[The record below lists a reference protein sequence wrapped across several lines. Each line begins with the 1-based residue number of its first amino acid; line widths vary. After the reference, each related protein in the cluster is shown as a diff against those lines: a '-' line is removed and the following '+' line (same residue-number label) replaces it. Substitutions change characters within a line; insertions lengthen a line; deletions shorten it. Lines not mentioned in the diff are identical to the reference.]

1 MKFKNSAAQTSARM
15 LVADRI
21 FLEAC
26 VELAVQGQM
35 TCAPNPPV
43 GCIIYRD
50 GKVLGRGFHQR
61 AGSGHAEVNAL
72 EDANTAVSGAT
83 VFVSLEPCSFVG
95 RTPACAQT
103 LIDAGV
109 ARVVVAAVDPNP
121 QVAGS
126 GIRMLR
132 DAGIAVEVLE
142 LDSAKQC
149 IQGFAKRITQ
159 QRPWVR
165 IKTATSLDGSVA
177 LANGASQ
184 WITGAA
190 ARADVQYWRARSDA
204 IVTGVGTVIADD
216 PKLTVRDPSYVHATP
231 PLRVVLDSQGRI
243 PSDAQIL
250 QGPVPTLLVH
260 QRDSTVS
267 ELAAADHIQQLHLAD
282 GPEDLD
288 GLLGELSQRGCNE
301 VLIEAGPAVVGSFLK
316 AGLWDEWIAYVAP
329 KLLGADS
336 QSVTNLLVTHIP
348 DAQQAR
354 LVQTVEIGDDLRL
367 TLRP

>member
-1 MKFKNSAAQTSARM
+1 
-15 LVADRI
+15 
-21 FLEAC
+21 
-26 VELAVQGQM
+26 
-35 TCAPNPPV
+35 
-43 GCIIYRD
+43 
-50 GKVLGRGFHQR
+50 
-61 AGSGHAEVNAL
+61 
-72 EDANTAVSGAT
+72 
-83 VFVSLEPCSFVG
+83 
-95 RTPACAQT
+95 
-103 LIDAGV
+103 
-109 ARVVVAAVDPNP
+109 
-121 QVAGS
+121 
-126 GIRMLR
+126 MLR

-177 LANGASQ
+177 LANGASH

-231 PLRVVLDSQGRI
+231 PLRVVLDSHGRI

-250 QGPVPTLLVH
+250 QGPVATLLVH
-260 QRDSTVS
+260 QRDSAGS

-288 GLLGELSQRGCNE
+288 GLLVELSQRGCNE

>member
-1 MKFKNSAAQTSARM
+1 M
-15 LVADRI
+15 LASDPI
-21 FLEAC
+21 FLQAC
-26 VELAVQGQM
+26 VELAAQGQM

-43 GCIIYRD
+43 GCIIWRD
-50 GKVLGRGFHQR
+50 GQVLGRGFHAR

-72 EDANTAVSGAT
+72 SDAATEVRGAT

-121 QVAGS
+121 QVAGQ

-132 DAGIAVEVLE
+132 DAGVTVDIVELA
-142 LDSAKQC
+142 SAREC

-165 IKTATSLDGSVA
+165 IKTAASLDGSVA

-184 WITGAA
+184 WITGGA

-204 IVTGVGTVIADD
+204 IITGVGSVLADD
-216 PKLTVRDPSYVHATP
+216 PRLTVRDPNYAHAAV
-231 PLRVVLDSQGRI
+231 PLRVVLDSRGRTPI
-243 PSDAQIL
+243 GAQIL
-250 QGPVPTLLVH
+250 QGPAATLLVH
-260 QRDSTVS
+260 QRGSGS
-267 ELAAADHIQQLHLAD
+267 PELAAGDNVQQLHLPD
-282 GPEDLD
+282 GPQDLD
-288 GLLGELSQRGCNE
+288 GLLVELGQRGCNE
-301 VLIEAGPAVVGSFLK
+301 VLIEAGPAVVGSFLQS
-316 AGLWDEWIAYVAP
+316 GLWDEWIAYVAP
-329 KLLGADS
+329 KVLGSDS
-336 QSVTNLLVTHIP
+336 QSMADLVVSNLS
-348 DAQQAR
+348 DAHQAR
-354 LVQTVEIGDDLRL
+354 LVQSVQIGDDLRL

>member
-1 MKFKNSAAQTSARM
+1 MFVS
-15 LVADRI
+15 DRI

-26 VELAVQGQM
+26 VELAAQGQM

-43 GCIIYRD
+43 GCIIWRD
-50 GKVLGRGFHQR
+50 GNVLGRGFHQR

-72 EDANTAVSGAT
+72 RNIEDGAHNAT

-121 QVAGS
+121 NVAGS

-132 DAGIAVEVLE
+132 EAGIAVDVLE
-142 LDSAKQC
+142 LASAKEL
-149 IQGFAKRITQ
+149 IQGFTRRISQ

-184 WITGAA
+184 WITGSA

-204 IVTGVGTVIADD
+204 IVTGVGSVIADN
-216 PKLTVRDPSYVHATP
+216 PALTVRDPAYAHAQA
-231 PLRVVLDSQGRI
+231 PLRVILDSYGRT
-243 PSDAQIL
+243 PSNAQVL
-250 QGPVPTLLVH
+250 QGQAATLLVH
-260 QRDSTVS
+260 QQGYGDVGLAHSAHVKQVHLTDGPRDLHGVLA
-267 ELAAADHIQQLHLAD
+267 ELAEQ
-282 GPEDLD
+282 
-288 GLLGELSQRGCNE
+288 GCNE
-301 VLIEAGPAVVGSFLK
+301 VLIEAGPTVVGSIVK

-329 KLLGADS
+329 KILGTDS
-336 QSVTNLLVTHIP
+336 QSVADLIVTHLP
-348 DAQQAR
+348 DAHQAR
-354 LVQTVEIGDDLRL
+354 LVDTVQIGDDLRL
-367 TLRP
+367 TLRR